1 MPLLIFPPNPNNGE
15 VYPDPPVT
23 GQNVYH
29 WSAPEQTWRLD
40 GVATGVAAG
49 FYGSPSQIPRF
60 EVNAVGTLVFA
71 ENVDIAVATD
81 SATGVVQIGD
91 NIEVTP
97 TGIISINNAT
107 TFQKGVVQLV
117 NTTAGD
123 CDPLKAL
130 TAYAG
135 CQLQLQIDDLRQRI
149 ENLESI
155 GFKTLDDIAPLF
167 DGSRTIFQMT
177 IAGVPFTPTPPANLL
192 ILLGAV
198 AQVRGVAY
206 NIIGDYIEFSEAPL
220 AGTLFS
226 GITVEF

>member
-1 MPLLIFPPNPNNGE
+1 MPLLIFPPDPYNGE
-15 VYPDPPVT
+15 IYPDPAIT

-29 WSAPEQTWRLD
+29 WSSAEQTWRLD
-40 GVATGVAAG
+40 GVATGVVAG
-49 FYGSPSQIPRF
+49 TYGSPTKIPRF
-60 EVNAVGTLVFA
+60 TVSVVGTISFA
-71 ENVDIAVATD
+71 EDVDIARATD
-81 SATGVVQIGD
+81 NSAGVVQIGE
-91 NIEVTP
+91 NIQVTP
-97 TGIISINNAT
+97 TGVISVNNAT
-107 TFQKGVVQLV
+107 TFQKGVVELV

-149 ENLESI
+149 ENLENI
-155 GFKTLDDIAPLF
+155 GFKTLDDISPLF
-167 DGSRTIFQMT
+167 DGTQTIFQMT
-177 IAGVPFTPTPPANLL
+177 IGGVPFTPTPPANLL

>member
-1 MPLLIFPPNPNNGE
+1 VPLLIFPPNPFDGE

-23 GQNVYH
+23 GQNVYR
-29 WSAPEQTWRLD
+29 WDNPEQTWRLE
-40 GVATGVAAG
+40 GVATGVIPG
-49 FYGSPSQIPRF
+49 IYGSSTQIPRF
-60 EVNAVGTLVFA
+60 EVDAVGNLVFA
-71 ENVDIAVATD
+71 ENVDIAIATRT
-81 SATGVVQIGD
+81 STGVVRIGENIQINVLG
-91 NIEVTP
+91 T
-97 TGIISINNAT
+97 ISVNNAT
-107 TFQKGVVQLV
+107 TGQKGVVQLV
-117 NTTAGD
+117 NTTVGD

-177 IAGVPFTPTPPANLL
+177 IAGLPFTPTPPENLL

-198 AQVRGVAY
+198 AQVREVAY
-206 NIIGDYIEFSEAPL
+206 NIIGDYIEFSEAPE